1 MPMNPIRILTMIE
14 LDPAEVKQIQEGSP
28 VAVEVVQ
35 VKNREEFRK
44 ALPEAEV
51 VYGGVTGA
59 DLDYAPMPLVNV
71 LDKARILAGINQ
83 FI

>member
-1 MPMNPIRILTMIE
+1 M
-14 LDPAEVKQIQEGSP
+14 
-28 VAVEVVQ
+28 AVEVVQ

-44 ALPEAEV
+44 SLPEAEV
-51 VYGGVTGA
+51 VYGGVAGA